1 MLSSFM
7 LKKSSLRY
15 RQKQNFYILSKKFK
29 QIKSIKHQNC
39 FVTHEPWYT
48 YPCQE
53 YLNSLDMKKYCI
65 LEYGSGSSTIYFS
78 KRCKSVKS
86 IEHNEDYFNFIKK
99 KNAKNVEIFLKK
111 KKDEYIN
118 YLYPINYDI
127 IVIDGEHRSEI
138 AKKALENS
146 KQVKDKVSII
156 IFDNSDWFPQ
166 AIDNLMKLNFIRVD
180 FSGIGPINN
189 YSWTTS
195 MFFNQK
201 KRTKFLNHNKIQPI
215 AGLKTTLD

>member
-1 MLSSFM
+1 M
-7 LKKSSLRY
+7 
-15 RQKQNFYILSKKFK
+15 
-29 QIKSIKHQNC
+29 
-39 FVTHEPWYT
+39 
-48 YPCQE
+48 
-53 YLNSLDMKKYCI
+53 
-65 LEYGSGSSTIYFS
+65 
-78 KRCKSVKS
+78 
-86 IEHNEDYFNFIKK
+86 
-99 KNAKNVEIFLKK
+99 
-111 KKDEYIN
+111 
-118 YLYPINYDI
+118 
-127 IVIDGEHRSEI
+127 
-138 AKKALENS
+138 ENS